1 VNAATALRAG
11 LALAALQPCCL
22 CGDPRLAATAMY
34 VPAEGRRVFFYALC
48 VSCFEREDAP
58 ELVEAGLRD
67 AA

>member
-1 VNAATALRAG
+1 VSAAFRTG

-22 CGDPRLAATAMY
+22 CGDTRLAATAMY

-58 ELVEAGLRD
+58 ELVEAGLQG